1 MGMMIILKKELRRV
15 FGDKK
20 MIFGMFIM
28 PPLMMIIIFSL
39 IGNTMNNMMDD
50 MKTHKSLVYFSNL
63 DEKTKEDF
71 GSIAETMTIESI
83 KDGEMESLKEKLK
96 NGEIDAI
103 VELPSDFREKI
114 ENYSRDNIPNINI
127 FYNPSED
134 NSDMAYKKLESL
146 FDENIKKNII
156 KERIGDEKILEVFT
170 INKDENVNTK
180 IFKEEKMSG
189 KALSMMLPYFIVIM
203 LYSSIMGLSIDT
215 FTGEKERG
223 TMASL
228 LLAPIK
234 RTDIV
239 LGKLIGLTL
248 ISMISAIA
256 YVVSMSI
263 VMPKAMSF
271 GQDTTVKFTFTQ
283 FGQIALIML
292 SMAFLMV
299 AMISIIATYSKNAK
313 EAGTYVAPLYILV
326 IVAGVLTMTS
336 TGEASPLQ
344 FLIPIYGSCLAIGRS
359 IVSELNTLNLIYSVG
374 SNVLIG
380 LIFSFIVA
388 KMFGNEKIMFNA

>member
-1 MGMMIILKKELRRV
+1 MGIMTILKKELRRV

-39 IGNTMNNMMDD
+39 IGNTMGDMMEDVES
-50 MKTHKSLVYFSNL
+50 HKSLVYFSNL
-63 DEKTKEDF
+63 DEKTEADL
-71 GSIAETMTIESI
+71 GSIAETMIIESV
-83 KDGEMESLKEKLK
+83 KDDEMESLKEKLK

-103 VELPSDFREKI
+103 VELPSDFRDKI
-114 ENYSRDNIPNINI
+114 ENYDRENIPNINI

-134 NSDMAYKKLESL
+134 NSEVAYRKLESI
-146 FDENIKKNII
+146 FDENIKKHII
-156 KERIGDEKILEVFT
+156 KNRIKDEKILEVYT
-170 INKDENVNTK
+170 INKDTDAT
-180 IFKEEKMSG
+180 IYKEEKMSG

-203 LYSSIMGLSIDT
+203 LYSSIMGLAIDT

-228 LLAPIK
+228 LLVPIK

-239 LGKLIGLTL
+239 LGKLIGLTI
-248 ISMISAIA
+248 ISMISSIA

-271 GQDTTVKFTFTQ
+271 GQDTAVKFTFAQ

-313 EAGTYVAPLYILV
+313 EAGTYIAPLYIVV
-326 IVAGVLTMTS
+326 IVAGVMTMTS
-336 TGEASPLQ
+336 TGEVSPFQ
-344 FLIPIYGSCLAIGRS
+344 YLIPIYGSCIAIGRS
-359 IVSELNTLNLIYSVG
+359 IIAELTVTNLLYSIG
-374 SNVLIG
+374 SNILIG
-380 LIFSFIVA
+380 LIFSYIVA
-388 KMFGNEKIMFNA
+388 KMFSSEKIMFNS

>member
-1 MGMMIILKKELRRV
+1 MGIMTILKKELRRV

-39 IGNTMNNMMDD
+39 IGNTMGDMMEDVES
-50 MKTHKSLVYFSNL
+50 HKSLVYFSNL
-63 DEKTKEDF
+63 DEKTETEL
-71 GSIAETMTIESI
+71 GSLAETMIIESV

-96 NGEIDAI
+96 NGDIDAI
-103 VELPSDFREKI
+103 VELPSDFRDKI
-114 ENYSRDNIPNINI
+114 ENYDRENIPNINI

-134 NSDMAYKKLESL
+134 NSEVAYRKLESI
-146 FDENIKKNII
+146 FDENIKKPTI
-156 KERIGDEKILEVFT
+156 KNRIKDEKILEVYT
-170 INKDENVNTK
+170 INKDTDAK

-203 LYSSIMGLSIDT
+203 LYSSIMGLAIDT

-239 LGKLIGLTL
+239 LGKLIGLTI
-248 ISMISAIA
+248 ISMISSIA

-271 GQDTTVKFTFTQ
+271 GQDTAVKFTFAQ

-313 EAGTYVAPLYILV
+313 EAGTYIAPLYIVV
-326 IVAGVLTMTS
+326 IVAGVMTMTS
-336 TGEASPLQ
+336 TGEISPIQ
-344 FLIPIYGSCLAIGRS
+344 YLIPIYGSCLAIGRS
-359 IVSELNTLNLIYSVG
+359 IIAELTVTNLLYSIG
-374 SNVLIG
+374 SNLLIG
-380 LIFSFIVA
+380 LIFSYIVA
-388 KMFGNEKIMFNA
+388 KMFGSEKIMFNS

>member
-1 MGMMIILKKELRRV
+1 MGIMTILKKELRRV

-39 IGNTMNNMMDD
+39 IGNTMGNMMEDVES
-50 MKTHKSLVYFSNL
+50 HKSLVYFSNL
-63 DEKTKEDF
+63 DEKTEANL
-71 GSIAETMTIESI
+71 GSIAETMIIESV
-83 KDGEMESLKEKLK
+83 KDDEMESLKEKLK

-103 VELPSDFREKI
+103 VELPSDFRDKI
-114 ENYSRDNIPNINI
+114 ENYDRENIPNINI

-134 NSDMAYKKLESL
+134 NSEVAYRKLKSI
-146 FDENIKKNII
+146 FDENIKKPII
-156 KERIGDEKILEVFT
+156 KNRIKDEKILEVYT
-170 INKDENVNTK
+170 INKDTDAT

-203 LYSSIMGLSIDT
+203 LYSSIMGLAIDT

-239 LGKLIGLTL
+239 LGKLIGLTI
-248 ISMISAIA
+248 ISMISSIA

-271 GQDTTVKFTFTQ
+271 GQDTAVKFTFAQ

-313 EAGTYVAPLYILV
+313 EAGTYIAPLYIVV
-326 IVAGVLTMTS
+326 IVAGVMTMTS
-336 TGEASPLQ
+336 TGEISPIQ
-344 FLIPIYGSCLAIGRS
+344 YLIPIYGSCLAIGRS
-359 IVSELNTLNLIYSVG
+359 IIAELTVTNLLYSIG
-374 SNVLIG
+374 SNILIG
-380 LIFSFIVA
+380 LIFSYIVA
-388 KMFGNEKIMFNA
+388 KMFGSEKIMFNS

>member
-63 DEKTKEDF
+63 DEKTKADL

-103 VELPSDFREKI
+103 VELPSDFRKKI
-114 ENYSRDNIPNINI
+114 ENYDRENIPNINI

-134 NSDMAYKKLESL
+134 NSDMAYKKLESV
-146 FDENIKKNII
+146 FDEGIKKNII

-170 INKDENVNTK
+170 INKDVDGQ

-248 ISMISAIA
+248 ISMISSIA

-299 AMISIIATYSKNAK
+299 AMISIIATYAKNAK
-313 EAGTYVAPLYILV
+313 EAGTYIAPLYIIV

-336 TGEASPLQ
+336 KGEASPIK

-359 IVSELNTLNLIYSVG
+359 IVSELDTLNLIYSVG

-380 LIFSFIVA
+380 LVFSFIVA
-388 KMFGNEKIMFNA
+388 KMFGSEKIMFNA

>member
-1 MGMMIILKKELRRV
+1 MGIMTILKKELRRV

-39 IGNTMNNMMDD
+39 IGNTMGNMMEDVES
-50 MKTHKSLVYFSNL
+50 HKSLVYFSNL
-63 DEKTKEDF
+63 DEKTEADL
-71 GSIAETMTIESI
+71 GSLAETMIIESV
-83 KDGEMESLKEKLK
+83 KDEEMESLKEKLK

-103 VELPSDFREKI
+103 VELPSDFRDKI
-114 ENYSRDNIPNINI
+114 ENYDRENIPNINI

-134 NSDMAYKKLESL
+134 NSEVAYRKLESI
-146 FDENIKKNII
+146 FDENIKKPII
-156 KERIGDEKILEVFT
+156 KNRIKDEKILEVYT
-170 INKDENVNTK
+170 INKDTEAK
-180 IFKEEKMSG
+180 IYKEEKMSG

-203 LYSSIMGLSIDT
+203 LYSSIMGLAIDT

-239 LGKLIGLTL
+239 LGKLIGLTI
-248 ISMISAIA
+248 ISMISSIA

-271 GQDTTVKFTFTQ
+271 GQDTAVKFTFAQ

-313 EAGTYVAPLYILV
+313 EAGTYIAPLYIVV
-326 IVAGVLTMTS
+326 IVAGVMTMTS
-336 TGEASPLQ
+336 TGEISPIQ
-344 FLIPIYGSCLAIGRS
+344 YLIPIYGSCLAIGRS
-359 IVSELNTLNLIYSVG
+359 IIAELTVTNLLYSIG
-374 SNVLIG
+374 SNILIG
-380 LIFSFIVA
+380 LIFSYIVA
-388 KMFGNEKIMFNA
+388 KMFGSEKIMFNS

>member
-1 MGMMIILKKELRRV
+1 MGIMTILKKELRRV

-39 IGNTMNNMMDD
+39 IGNTMGDMMEDVES
-50 MKTHKSLVYFSNL
+50 HKSLVYFSNL
-63 DEKTKEDF
+63 DEKTEADL
-71 GSIAETMTIESI
+71 GSLAETMIIKSV

-103 VELPSDFREKI
+103 VELPSDFRDKI
-114 ENYSRDNIPNINI
+114 ENYDRENIPNINI

-134 NSDMAYKKLESL
+134 NSEVAYRKLESI
-146 FDENIKKNII
+146 FDENIKKPII
-156 KERIGDEKILEVFT
+156 KNRIKDEKILEVYT
-170 INKDENVNTK
+170 INKDTEAK
-180 IFKEEKMSG
+180 IYKEEKMSG
-189 KALSMMLPYFIVIM
+189 KTLSMMLPYFIVIM
-203 LYSSIMGLSIDT
+203 LYSSIMGLAIDT

-239 LGKLIGLTL
+239 LGKLIGLTI
-248 ISMISAIA
+248 ISMISSIA

-271 GQDTTVKFTFTQ
+271 GQDTAVKFTFAQ
-283 FGQIALIML
+283 FCQIALIML

-313 EAGTYVAPLYILV
+313 EAGTYIAPLYIVV
-326 IVAGVLTMTS
+326 IVAGVMTMTS
-336 TGEASPLQ
+336 TGEVSPFQ
-344 FLIPIYGSCLAIGRS
+344 YLIPIYGSCIAIGRS
-359 IVSELNTLNLIYSVG
+359 IIAELTVTNLLYSIG
-374 SNVLIG
+374 SNILIG
-380 LIFSFIVA
+380 LIFSYIVA
-388 KMFGNEKIMFNA
+388 KMFSSEKIMFNS

>member
-1 MGMMIILKKELRRV
+1 MGIMTILKKELRRV

-39 IGNTMNNMMDD
+39 IGNTMGNMMEDVES
-50 MKTHKSLVYFSNL
+50 HKSLVYFSNL
-63 DEKTKEDF
+63 DEKTEADL
-71 GSIAETMTIESI
+71 GSLAETMIIESV
-83 KDGEMESLKEKLK
+83 KDEEMESLKEKLK

-103 VELPSDFREKI
+103 VELPSDFRDKI
-114 ENYSRDNIPNINI
+114 ENYDRENIPNINI

-134 NSDMAYKKLESL
+134 NSEVAYRKLESI
-146 FDENIKKNII
+146 FDENIKKPII
-156 KERIGDEKILEVFT
+156 KNRIKDEKILEVYT
-170 INKDENVNTK
+170 INKDTDAT

-203 LYSSIMGLSIDT
+203 LYSSIMGLAIDT

-239 LGKLIGLTL
+239 LGKLIGLTI
-248 ISMISAIA
+248 ISMISSIA

-271 GQDTTVKFTFTQ
+271 GQDTAVKFTFAQ

-313 EAGTYVAPLYILV
+313 EAGTYIAPLYIVV
-326 IVAGVLTMTS
+326 IVAGVMTMTS
-336 TGEASPLQ
+336 TGEVSPFQ
-344 FLIPIYGSCLAIGRS
+344 YLIPIYGSCIAIGRS
-359 IVSELNTLNLIYSVG
+359 IIAELTVTNLLYSIG
-374 SNVLIG
+374 SNILIG
-380 LIFSFIVA
+380 LIFSYIVA
-388 KMFGNEKIMFNA
+388 KMFSSEKIMFNS

>member
-1 MGMMIILKKELRRV
+1 MGIMTILKKELRRV

-39 IGNTMNNMMDD
+39 IGNTMGDMMEDVES
-50 MKTHKSLVYFSNL
+50 HKSLVYFSNL
-63 DEKTKEDF
+63 DEKTEADL
-71 GSIAETMTIESI
+71 GSIAETMIIESV
-83 KDGEMESLKEKLK
+83 KDDEMESLKEKLK

-103 VELPSDFREKI
+103 VELPSDFRDKI
-114 ENYSRDNIPNINI
+114 ENYDRENIPNINI

-134 NSDMAYKKLESL
+134 NSEVAYRKLESI
-146 FDENIKKNII
+146 FDENIKKPII
-156 KERIGDEKILEVFT
+156 KNRIKDEKILEVYT
-170 INKDENVNTK
+170 INKDTDAT

-203 LYSSIMGLSIDT
+203 LYSSIMGLAIDT

-239 LGKLIGLTL
+239 LGKLIGLTI
-248 ISMISAIA
+248 ISMISSIA

-271 GQDTTVKFTFTQ
+271 GQDTAVKFTFAQ

-313 EAGTYVAPLYILV
+313 EAGTYIAPLYIVV
-326 IVAGVLTMTS
+326 IVAGVMTMTS
-336 TGEASPLQ
+336 TGEISPIQ
-344 FLIPIYGSCLAIGRS
+344 YLIPIYGSCLAIGRS
-359 IVSELNTLNLIYSVG
+359 IIAELTVTNLLYSIG
-374 SNVLIG
+374 SNILIG

-388 KMFGNEKIMFNA
+388 KMFSSEKIMFNS